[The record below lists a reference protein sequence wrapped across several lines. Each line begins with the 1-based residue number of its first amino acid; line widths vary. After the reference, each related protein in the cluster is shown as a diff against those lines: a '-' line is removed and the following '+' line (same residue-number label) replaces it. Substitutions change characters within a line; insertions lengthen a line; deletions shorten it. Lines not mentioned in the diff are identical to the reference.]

1 MRLNNR
7 IRQWLRLALC
17 DLKPR
22 RSSRR
27 RLRRHHGPVE
37 SLETRV
43 LLTTF
48 SVANLNDA
56 GPGSLRDAISQANT
70 NPGADTITFATS
82 GKITLSSGQIQITDS
97 LTLIGNGAANTI
109 IDGNLSSRI
118 FDITNA
124 GGDVTINDLTLR
136 NGRTTRDDTPFNGG
150 AIRNLSSGSLA
161 INRST
166 FSGNSVAGY
175 NVNGGAIY
183 TATGMIVISE
193 STFSQNTA
201 TGTFGNGG
209 AVCSQ
214 SGRVSLR
221 KVTFSGNSTAGS
233 ESRGGAVATISGAM
247 TASACTFSNNTTSGY
262 SGDGGAIF
270 SYTGAVTISQCTLS
284 GNTVTGTE
292 AQGGAVH
299 VFEAPL
305 TISQSTLTD
314 NHATKSS
321 GGGVYIYSGTTPL
334 IIQNSIIAG
343 NSDVGIAPDMR
354 CLQAGTTTVTNSLVG
369 RETGTGLTAT
379 VGAIPDAKGNFVGGD
394 TDPLRI
400 DPKLGPLA
408 NNGGPTQTHA
418 LLAGGLAID
427 HGSNAAAVDVTQS
440 GSPALATDQR
450 GNPVARIANTTV
462 DMGTYE
468 LFTLNAPIVVS
479 TNVDELDGNISSG
492 HLSLREAILLANS
505 SPGANTITFAS
516 STNGTVFDLSLG
528 QMEIS
533 EAVTITGN
541 GASRSIIDAQQLS
554 RIFAMTETAG
564 NVTLSD
570 MTLKNGR
577 TKGTGTGFYD
587 PSYAGG
593 AMLWLSSGALTLN
606 RTTFTGNSTLG
617 DLAGGGAILVAHG
630 ALVVNESSFS
640 GNSTAGVNSEG
651 GAISAQL
658 GSVLVRNSTFSGNS
672 TTGDY
677 SEGGAIFSLAFDT
690 SMIQSTISGNIAS
703 GVDSQGGGLFTQQGN
718 ILISQSTITG
728 NNSSISDGGGIFT
741 LSSPINIV
749 NSIVAGNSD
758 SGASSDVRKSP
769 DAADAFLVSNSL
781 IGRNNGTGLV
791 STQGAVADANG
802 NLIGGATPQTA
813 LNPQLGPLQN
823 NGGPTLTHAILSG
836 SPAIDRG
843 RNAAA
848 IDVTNGNVA
857 LTTDQRGVSF
867 NRILDGDHLGAAIV
881 DMGAVEFSGLRV
893 TSPNPDAFAVRPTF
907 QWTPIAGATS
917 YSIQINNESTG
928 AARFH
933 IATSNSSTYTP
944 SVDLAIGKFKMWIRP
959 NFAAGPGNWS
969 VPYMFNNLTSPT
981 WTTIS
986 ATQPTSRPTL
996 IWNGL
1001 PGAVRYEL
1009 WITDISRNVSPV
1021 YHNSN
1026 VTGTSWMPVSDLPL
1040 GRYYAWIRGIA
1051 ADGMA
1056 ATWSARIEFLILQP
1070 PTVTQGQNST
1080 FDRTPTF
1087 GWNSLSGAVKYEV
1100 FVRNQT
1106 TGATTLYQK
1115 DIVALSFT
1123 PTSPLPD
1130 GPYRW
1135 WAVGIS
1141 AQNIRSLWTI
1151 AIDFYVGGK
1160 TSLTA
1165 PVGSISSTKP
1175 IFQWRPVDGAAR
1187 YDLFVNRDGGQAQI
1201 IRQQNLTGAS
1211 FSPTT
1216 SLPIGVYRAWIR
1228 AFSNSGEA
1236 GIWSDLVTFTIAHAD
1251 SSIDSKLNVRM
1262 PVSLLSNL
1270 RFRIAPENQKRIEEK
1285 ASLQTD
1291 TTDNL
1296 IDEFLA
1302 ES

>member
-1 MRLNNR
+1 M
-7 IRQWLRLALC
+7 IAL
-17 DLKPR
+17 
-22 RSSRR
+22 S
-27 RLRRHHGPVE
+27 GP
-37 SLETRV
+37 
-43 LLTTF
+43 TTVIN
-48 SVANLNDA
+48 S
-56 GPGSLRDAISQANT
+56 
-70 NPGADTITFATS
+70 TIT
-82 GKITLSSGQIQITDS
+82 
-97 LTLIGNGAANTI
+97 GNRCDA
-109 IDGNLSSRI
+109 DG
-118 FDITNA
+118 T
-124 GGDVTINDLTLR
+124 GG
-136 NGRTTRDDTPFNGG
+136 G
-150 AIRNLSSGSLA
+150 
-161 INRST
+161 
-166 FSGNSVAGY
+166 
-175 NVNGGAIY
+175 VNGGAAGNVGLL
-183 TATGMIVISE
+183 TMHNTIVAGN
-193 STFSQNTA
+193 FQG
-201 TGTFGNGG
+201 TGTIPHDP
-209 AVCSQ
+209 AQ
-214 SGRVSLR
+214 L
-221 KVTFSGNSTAGS
+221 
-233 ESRGGAVATISGAM
+233 
-247 TASACTFSNNTTSGY
+247 TASSSNNLIGFA
-262 SGDGGAIF
+262 GDN
-270 SYTGAVTISQCTLS
+270 VW
-284 GNTVTGTE
+284 
-292 AQGGAVH
+292 
-299 VFEAPL
+299 
-305 TISQSTLTD
+305 LTD
-314 NHATKSS
+314 
-321 GGGVYIYSGTTPL
+321 GV
-334 IIQNSIIAG
+334 N
-343 NSDVGIAPDMR
+343 
-354 CLQAGTTTVTNSLVG
+354 
-369 RETGTGLTAT
+369 
-379 VGAIPDAKGNFVGGD
+379 GNFVGVNGSGNRNVA
-394 TDPLRI
+394 TILNTT
-400 DPKLGPLA
+400 LA

-418 LLAGGLAID
+418 LVLGSLAID
-427 HGSNAAAVDVTQS
+427 RGSNAAAVDVSQP
-440 GSPALATDQR
+440 GSPPLTTDQR
-450 GNPVARIANTTV
+450 GNPVARISNTTV
-462 DMGTYE
+462 DIGAYE
-468 LFTLNAPIVVS
+468 LFSVNAPIVVS
-479 TNVDELDGNISSG
+479 TNVDELDGNISPRD
-492 HLSLREAILLANS
+492 LSLREAIVLANS
-505 SPGANTITFAS
+505 SPGADTITFAP
-516 STNGTVFDLSLG
+516 STNGTEFDLSLG
-528 QMEIS
+528 QMVIS
-533 EAVTITGN
+533 ETVTIIGN
-541 GASRSIIDAQQLS
+541 GASRSVIDAQQMS
-554 RIFAMTETAG
+554 RIFVTTETAG

-570 MTLKNGR
+570 MTVKNGR
-577 TKGTGTGFYD
+577 TSGVGTGFYD
-587 PSYAGG
+587 TSYAGG
-593 AMLWLSSGALTLN
+593 AILWLSSGVLTLN

-617 DLAGGGAILVAHG
+617 ELAGGGAILVAHG
-630 ALVVNESSFS
+630 ALIVNESSFY

-658 GSVLVRNSTFSGNS
+658 GSLLVRNSMFSGNS

-703 GVDSQGGGLFTQQGN
+703 GIDSQGGGLFTQQGN

-728 NNSSISDGGGIFT
+728 NSSSISAGGGIFT

-758 SGASSDVRKSP
+758 SGASSDIRKSP

-843 RNAAA
+843 SNAAA

-857 LTTDQRGVSF
+857 LTTDQRGVAF
-867 NRILDGDHLGAAIV
+867 ARILDGDHLGAAIV

-893 TSPNPDAFAVRPTF
+893 TTPNPDAFALRPTF

-917 YSIQINNESTG
+917 YSIHINNESTG
-928 AARFH
+928 VARFH

-969 VPYMFNNLTSPT
+969 VPYLFNNLTSPT
-981 WTTIS
+981 WTTMS
-986 ATQPTSRPTL
+986 VTQPTSRPTL

-1009 WITDISRNVSPV
+1009 WITDISRNVSPI

-1026 VTGTSWMPVSDLPL
+1026 VTGTSWTPVSDLPL
-1040 GRYYAWIRGIA
+1040 GRYYVWIRGIA
-1051 ADGMA
+1051 ADGTA
-1056 ATWSARIEFLILQP
+1056 ATWSTRIEFLILQP

-1141 AQNIRSLWTI
+1141 AQNIRSLWTT

-1175 IFQWRPVDGAAR
+1175 TFQWRPVDGVAR

-1201 IRQQNLTGAS
+1201 IRQQNLTGVS
-1211 FSPTT
+1211 FTPTT
-1216 SLPIGVYRAWIR
+1216 SLPTGVYRAWIR
-1228 AFSNSGEA
+1228 AFSSSGEA
-1236 GIWSDLVTFTIAHAD
+1236 GIWSDFVTFTIAHAD
-1251 SSIDSKLNVRM
+1251 SSIDSALNVVM

-1270 RFRIAPENQKRIEEK
+1270 TFRLAPENQKRIEEK
-1285 ASLQTD
+1285 ASPQTD